1 PLFFLSSFFFPCSPP
16 HPALHSF
23 PTRRSS
29 DLFLRD
35 VVFRL
40 FTVDDD
46 PASPCRLTLV
56 ALPHPRQQR
65 QIALVPIA
73 IDRLAVRRGL
83 GRSEEHTSELQSLAY
98 LVCRL
103 LLEKKKTKSNT

>member
-1 PLFFLSSFFFPCSPP
+1 RRPLP
-16 HPALHSF
+16 LHSF

-29 DLFLRD
+29 DL
-35 VVFRL
+35 RL

-83 GRSEEHTSELQSLAY
+83 GCDVEQNRQRRGWQILLNVGQPDRKST
-98 LVCRL
+98 RL
-103 LLEKKKTKSNT
+103 NSSHQIISY